1 MLGWQR
7 NTVEVMG
14 LKLARRRWA
23 RQWLIWRWRYRLA
36 ILLITPRK
44 ECMMSVTL
52 PLTALIAFTGYTVSV
67 MLQAEQSLIDFGI
80 SLMSRPDTAQ
90 VVIDLYLL
98 ATLAGVW
105 MVKDARSRGMS
116 IWAVVPYLLLT
127 AVFVSVGPL
136 LYLVVRGVR
145 ERRKMAA
152 ADPVS

>member
-1 MLGWQR
+1 
-7 NTVEVMG
+7 
-14 LKLARRRWA
+14 
-23 RQWLIWRWRYRLA
+23 
-36 ILLITPRK
+36 
-44 ECMMSVTL
+44 MMPVAL

-116 IWAVVPYLLLT
+116 VVPYLLLT
-127 AVFVSVGPL
+127 AVFVSIGPL

-145 ERRKMAA
+145 ERKKVAA
-152 ADPVS
+152 AAPAS

>member
-1 MLGWQR
+1 
-7 NTVEVMG
+7 
-14 LKLARRRWA
+14 
-23 RQWLIWRWRYRLA
+23 
-36 ILLITPRK
+36 
-44 ECMMSVTL
+44 MMSVAL

-105 MVKDARSRGMS
+105 MVKDAQARGMS
-116 IWAVVPYLLLT
+116 VWSVVPYLLLT

-145 ERRKMAA
+145 ERKKVATA
-152 ADPVS
+152 NPVS

>member
-1 MLGWQR
+1 
-7 NTVEVMG
+7 
-14 LKLARRRWA
+14 
-23 RQWLIWRWRYRLA
+23 
-36 ILLITPRK
+36 
-44 ECMMSVTL
+44 MMPVAM

-67 MLQAEQSLIDFGI
+67 MLQAEQSLIDFGL

-116 IWAVVPYLLLT
+116 VWSVVPYLLLT
-127 AVFVSVGPL
+127 AVFVSIGPL

-145 ERRKMAA
+145 ERRKVTV
-152 ADPVS
+152 ADPAS